1 MSAHVEHQ
9 HRTHDRRARH
19 GSGPSPTVRRPRR
32 LLALLGLLAATSLTA
47 VACGGGDEGT
57 ATATTTARAAAITV
71 AADAS
76 APVATVAAAD
86 TTAAPAPTTT
96 TAAGATTTAA
106 DATTTAAVA
115 ADAVA
120 GLSADEVA
128 SLVWMREEEKLA
140 RDVYTTLGELWGVQ
154 IFDNIAA
161 SEQSHT
167 DAVLRLLDAYGIA
180 DPAAGAP
187 VGVFSDP
194 ALQQLHDELV
204 AKGSLSLTDALA
216 VGATIEDLDIVDL
229 QERATEVADIDAVYA
244 ELEKGSRNHLRAFV
258 SQLEAQGGGYS
269 PQYLSPEAYTAI
281 VTSATERG
289 PAAR

>member
-1 MSAHVEHQ
+1 MSAHIEHQ

-57 ATATTTARAAAITV
+57 ATATTTARAAATTV

-106 DATTTAAVA
+106 VAADAVA